1 MSPRWNPGHWYE
13 WGTCCFPS
21 GCVGCGCCC
30 GIKENCCSEVT
41 VPSGNLDIWKSYG
54 KVGIFPKVL
63 EVELMSEL
71 WILLLLLQLRLT
83 LLSLRKKLLCREL
96 LMGLL
101 TVRVSELRRVEEC
114 VDDINEW
121 LEEGSHK

>member
-1 MSPRWNPGHWYE
+1 M
-13 WGTCCFPS
+13 
-21 GCVGCGCCC
+21 
-30 GIKENCCSEVT
+30 
-41 VPSGNLDIWKSYG
+41 PSGNLDIWKSCG